1 LNFKSAGEAGW
12 AVQTPAFRFNMR
24 TVRRKSNVGVTL
36 TIRNPRFCS
45 AVATLVA
52 AMGASFLV
60 GCATS
65 QERRPETLSSDEFRM
80 FYPRQYL
87 DSLDP
92 LERRNEDRRMMEE
105 ELKR

>member
-1 LNFKSAGEAGW
+1 
-12 AVQTPAFRFNMR
+12 M
-24 TVRRKSNVGVTL
+24 
-36 TIRNPRFCS
+36 
-45 AVATLVA
+45 VA
-52 AMGASFLV
+52 ALSASFLV

-65 QERRPETLSSDEFRM
+65 QERRTETLSSEEFRM

-92 LERRNEDRRMMEE
+92 LERRDEDRRMMEE